1 MSTTMS
7 HSRTLLR
14 ILPRSQL
21 VHRTFTTTRPAFV
34 NVGDAI
40 PNIELVEGS
49 PGNKV
54 NLANELKGK
63 GVVIGVPAAFSPACS
78 ASHIPGY
85 LNSPSLKS
93 AGQVFVVSVNDAF
106 VMKAW
111 GATLDPASK
120 SGIRFLGDPDAKF
133 TEALD
138 LSFESAPIF
147 GNNRSKRYALVV
159 EDGKVKEAHVE
170 PDNTGVDG
178 RDFPPHLQAANMFR
192 TLIVLVV
199 SAAEKVLK

>member
-1 MSTTMS
+1 MS
-7 HSRTLLR
+7 HSRGLLR
-14 ILPRSQL
+14 ILPRSTL
-21 VHRTFTTTRPAFV
+21 TAPTCRRPFSTTSPAFV
-34 NVGDAI
+34 NRGDPI
-40 PNIELVEGS
+40 PDLDLVEGS

-54 NLANELKGK
+54 NLAKELKGK
-63 GVVIGVPAAFSPACS
+63 GLIIGVPAAFSPSCS

-85 LNSPSLKS
+85 LNSPALKS
-93 AGQVFVVSVNDAF
+93 AGQVFVVSINDAF

-111 GATLDPASK
+111 GAALDPSNK

-138 LSFESAPIF
+138 LSFESAALF

-178 RDFPPHLQAANMFR
+178 TEHPHVSVDELRDP
-192 TLIVLVV
+192 
-199 SAAEKVLK
+199 EC

>member
-1 MSTTMS
+1 MS
-7 HSRTLLR
+7 HSRGLLR
-14 ILPRSQL
+14 FLPRS
-21 VHRTFTTTRPAFV
+21 TTISPACRRAFSTTGPAFV
-34 NVGDAI
+34 NIGDRI
-40 PNIELVEGS
+40 PDIDLVEGS

-63 GVVIGVPAAFSPACS
+63 GLIIGVPAAFSPSCS
-78 ASHIPGY
+78 ASHLPGY
-85 LNSPSLKS
+85 INSPALKS

-111 GATLDPASK
+111 GVTLDPSDK

-138 LSFESAPIF
+138 LSFESAAIF
-147 GNNRSKRYALVV
+147 GNNRSKRYTLVV

-170 PDNTGVDG
+170 PDNTGVNG
-178 RDFPPHLQAANMFR
+178 KERPWFLA
-192 TLIVLVV
+192 TTWG
-199 SAAEKVLK
+199 